1 LHRATKFVNRAT
13 QAIGGA
19 HGLPMFAA
27 LLRSATS
34 RSTAVAAAALRLAT
48 RGMVGHTIAKKP
60 HVGWPRLSRDGW
72 PFARW
77 LKKKGDFETKQA
89 KARRTGMNKG
99 ALALPYAHSRVYR
112 AALSDPRRASMRF
125 YPCARP

>member
-1 LHRATKFVNRAT
+1 
-13 QAIGGA
+13 
-19 HGLPMFAA
+19 MFAA

-99 ALALPYAHSRVYR
+99 REAQAFFTKISSGEPMYTSCAEVQPVVT
-112 AALSDPRRASMRF
+112 AAGLRRPIAFPS
-125 YPCARP
+125 